1 MRSSTMNHNMNKQL
15 SRKASALNSNHD
27 EVEHS
32 VVEVGDDL
40 NVLEEF
46 VAVDVSSKMATLN

>member
-1 MRSSTMNHNMNKQL
+1 MNHNMNKQL